1 MPKICF
7 TSLLWT
13 SLKFPG
19 SWLNWRWRKC
29 LVEKKGRSSSGVKL
43 FFTNW
48 EFSASFT
55 WSCHGKIW
63 QVNDLICQLH
73 VQWFHPECSYFT
85 SGSERSKQVEE
96 ISSVLTKSLGIISIK
111 NSGTCFFSRQ
121 RIVINLLS
129 FVSAKSLIIK
139 VLTRRLRVKRIV
151 QGGNCSFNGKKS
163 SLSATNCRNFETCSF
178 WLFQQR
184 TEISSFYYNMVA
196 KT

>member
-96 ISSVLTKSLGIISIK
+96 ISNVLTKSLGIISIK

-121 RIVINLLS
+121 KNS
-129 FVSAKSLIIK
+129 H
-139 VLTRRLRVKRIV
+139 
-151 QGGNCSFNGKKS
+151 KS
-163 SLSATNCRNFETCSF
+163 SEFCQCEVFNNKSVNKETPCKEDCS
-178 WLFQQR
+178 R
-184 TEISSFYYNMVA
+184 R
-196 KT
+196 